1 MSSFTDSRIH
11 ATIDEASGDQNDVVS
26 VAGTLGI
33 ATLQSQTEQ
42 FLDYFLD
49 TQGSDG
55 WLGPEVNSTQPRQLS
70 PRHDPLRSRLLLIG
84 RADDTADFR
93 SSWVRC
99 VWLMHNLS
107 APRALR
113 QLCTDS

>member
-1 MSSFTDSRIH
+1 MH
-11 ATIDEASGDQNDVVS
+11 ATIDEASDDQNDMVS

-42 FLDYFLD
+42 YLDYFLD

-55 WLGPEVNSTQPRQLS
+55 WLGPEVNTIQRRRLLS
-70 PRHDPLRSRLLLIG
+70 PRHRSLRSRLLLIG

-107 APRALR
+107 AHRASR
-113 QLCTDS
+113 QLCTDL